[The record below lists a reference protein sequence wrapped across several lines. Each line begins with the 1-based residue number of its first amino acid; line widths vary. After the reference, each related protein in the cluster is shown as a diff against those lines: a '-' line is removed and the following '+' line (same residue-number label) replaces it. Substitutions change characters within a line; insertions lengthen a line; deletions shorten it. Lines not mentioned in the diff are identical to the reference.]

1 MIPYGKVGRASLLVF
16 LIIPSDRFEERH
28 QYWQFVFEDVPAF
41 MIPEGVALMRGV
53 DDHQCRVRTAT
64 TLSRENE

>member
-1 MIPYGKVGRASLLVF
+1 MAKLGERLFLYF
-16 LIIPSDRFEERH
+16 LIIPNDRLEERH
-28 QYWQFVFEDVPAF
+28 QYRQFVFEDVPAF

-64 TLSRENE
+64 TLS